1 MDIDVTDK
9 VDFGLNDGEYLPLVE
24 CVCGQE
30 FESWSFLL
38 NNDSSYGKKCDNCG
52 REFTNAMKCEKC
64 GFIVCS
70 DCYEIHDTDN
80 CINRE
85 DIHA

>member
-52 REFTNAMKCEKC
+52 RELYFELSIRVYEK
-64 GFIVCS
+64 S
-70 DCYEIHDTDN
+70 
-80 CINRE
+80 R
-85 DIHA
+85 